1 MDNFINMTID
11 EFLKLQQTIKEIK
24 EYEKEVEE
32 YDELKKNKDNKKIK
46 EFYKKID
53 NSNIR
58 SLLFE
63 KQDFF
68 QDIATD
74 IEYIEDELYDLYRD
88 YFEET

>member
-1 MDNFINMTID
+1 MDYFINMTID
-11 EFLKLQQTIKEIK
+11 DFLKLQQTIKEIK

-32 YDELKKNKDNKKIK
+32 YDELKKNQDNKKLK

-58 SLLFE
+58 DLLVE
-63 KQDFF
+63 KTDFF
-68 QDIATD
+68 KDIATD

-88 YFEET
+88 YFED

>member
-1 MDNFINMTID
+1 MTID
-11 EFLKLQQTIKEIK
+11 DFLKLQQTIKKIK

-32 YDELKKNKDNKKIK
+32 YDELKKNKDKKKIK

-68 QDIATD
+68 KDIATD

>member
-11 EFLKLQQTIKEIK
+11 EFLKLQQTVKEIK
-24 EYEKEVEE
+24 EYEKEVDE
-32 YDELKKNKDNKKIK
+32 YDELKKNKDKTKIK

-68 QDIATD
+68 KDIATD
-74 IEYIEDELYDLYRD
+74 IECIEDNLYDLYRD
-88 YFEET
+88 YFED